1 MNWTISNLTGTST
14 RLSKLSSSTPG
25 DKNVQEKSLGLFGV
39 IAVPHLHVQ
48 GAAVGC
54 AGFVAES
61 GNDCALL
68 NTAPPF

>member
-1 MNWTISNLTGTST
+1 MLITCCSM
-14 RLSKLSSSTPG
+14 STPG
-25 DKNVQEKSLGLFGV
+25 DKKFQVKSLKPFRV

>member
-1 MNWTISNLTGTST
+1 MKPGSAAPGIGDHTLYIYI
-14 RLSKLSSSTPG
+14 STPG
-25 DKNVQEKSLGLFGV
+25 DKKVQEKSLGLFGV

>member
-1 MNWTISNLTGTST
+1 MT
-14 RLSKLSSSTPG
+14 STPG
-25 DKNVQEKSLGLFGV
+25 DKKFQVKSLKPSGV

-48 GAAVGC
+48 DAAVGC

>member
-1 MNWTISNLTGTST
+1 MGKTI
-14 RLSKLSSSTPG
+14 STPG
-25 DKNVQEKSLGLFGV
+25 DKKFQVKSLKPFGV

-48 GAAVGC
+48 GAAVAC